1 MKRVHRFKGFS
12 LIELLVVVAIISV
25 LALAGLTAYTQYING
40 VKDKAVLSDG
50 QEIHRA
56 IETDTVAAQIG
67 SRTGGL
73 AENLSAEDT
82 CQTLVDK
89 SVEKLA
95 QQFKKN
101 PFNGL
106 FLIQT
111 TVPTPTPGTPA
122 ELTRGTVY
130 ISCADPNAK
139 ISDGNFYLQTCA
151 CTESNCPLTEVPVT
165 AQRLDKNICYR
176 L

>member
-1 MKRVHRFKGFS
+1 MRECRGFS
-12 LIELLVVVAIISV
+12 LIELLVVVAIIAI
-25 LALAGLTAYTQYING
+25 LASAGFAAYTHYINLA
-40 VKDKAVLSDG
+40 KDQAVLSDG

-56 IETDTVAAQIG
+56 IETDTIAAQIG
-67 SRTGGL
+67 VSTGGL
-73 AENLSAEDT
+73 AANLTAEDT

-95 QQFKKN
+95 QQLKTN

-111 TVPTPTPGTPA
+111 TVPTPAPGAFA
-122 ELTRGTVY
+122 ELERGTVY
-130 ISCADPNAK
+130 ISCAFPDAK
-139 ISDGNFYLQTCA
+139 LKDDNFYLQTCA
-151 CTESNCPLTEVPVT
+151 CTESSCPLTEVPVT
-165 AQRLDKNICYR
+165 AQQLDKSICYR